1 MNQAEETGTE
11 GGARQ
16 STFESSGCSPWV
28 RHARRRAFNL
38 HDGCQCGGAI
48 LSVYAEGKLRLS
60 RDLST
65 GVSFQSPEGPCVEW
79 SLSPYPIVRQFCV
92 T

>member
-38 HDGCQCGGAI
+38 HDGCQRGGAI
-48 LSVYAEGKLRLS
+48 LSVYTEGKLRLS
-60 RDLST
+60 RDLLGTHFYNVGT
-65 GVSFQSPEGPCVEW
+65 GKGF
-79 SLSPYPIVRQFCV
+79 LNKAKIKKL
-92 T
+92 